1 LYGSGSQNNVGE
13 LPFHLS
19 EAHRN
24 VELTTSNT
32 AIFAR
37 RGAHRGVLY
46 VFKRRVP
53 NRLLQILWRIDLNA
67 RLYRVPRYEMY
78 LDADPVRERA
88 ELLKGFTSGDR

>member
-1 LYGSGSQNNVGE
+1 M
-13 LPFHLS
+13 
-19 EAHRN
+19 
-24 VELTTSNT
+24 
-32 AIFAR
+32 
-37 RGAHRGVLY
+37 LY